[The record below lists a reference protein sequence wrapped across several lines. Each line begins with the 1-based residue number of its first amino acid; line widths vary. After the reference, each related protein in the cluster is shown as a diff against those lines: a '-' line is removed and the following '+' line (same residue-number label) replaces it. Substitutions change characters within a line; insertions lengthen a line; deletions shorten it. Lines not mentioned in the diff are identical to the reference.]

1 MVHESGLPVPNM
13 GLSQEMFGS
22 VLVSNIGSLGIDYG
36 IPALMPT
43 IIFPLLWLLVK

>member
-22 VLVSNIGSLGIDYG
+22 ILKWDIAFFGIDYVNPC
-36 IPALMPT
+36 IDAA
-43 IIFPLLWLLVK
+43 K